1 MFSDR
6 STIEASYSA
15 LSAQPFYCL
24 VKVALTVAASVNP
37 LPLSSSLLLLPFS
50 FALPFDC

>member
-6 STIEASYSA
+6 FTIEASYSA
-15 LSAQPFYCL
+15 LLAQLFYCL
-24 VKVALTVAASVNP
+24 VKVALTIAASVNL
-37 LPLSSSLLLLPFS
+37 LPLFSSLLLLPFS